1 MEIIRNSFK
10 TAVLSRQTVIG
21 TWLMSG
27 SASVAEALGSS
38 GLDFVVVDM
47 EHTPIDV
54 PQTIDILR
62 ALAGTRA
69 QAVTRIP
76 WNDPVMVKR
85 VLDAGAQS
93 LMFPQVQTV
102 EEARMAVAAT
112 RYPPQGMRGVAG
124 VHRAS
129 RYGAVNNY
137 LSRAEESLCVIVQL
151 ETPSALRELQ
161 AIAEVPGVDSLFI
174 GPADLSAALG
184 HLGDI
189 GHPEVQDRLRE
200 AAEACVALGKPCGIV
215 GPNPSMVRRYLDY
228 GYSWVAV
235 GADLGLMLG
244 RVHECLRDISELA
257 VATTAEQGASY

>member
-1 MEIIRNSFK
+1 MELVRNRFK
-10 TAVLSRQTVIG
+10 EAILARQTVIG

-54 PQTIDILR
+54 SQTIDILR
-62 ALAGTRA
+62 ALAGTQA
-69 QAVTRIP
+69 EAVTRLP

-85 VLDAGAQS
+85 VLDSGAQS
-93 LMFPQVQTV
+93 LMFPQIQTV
-102 EEARMAVAAT
+102 DEARKAVDAT
-112 RYPPQGMRGVAG
+112 QYPPRGMRGVAG
-124 VHRAS
+124 VHRGS

-137 LSRAEESLCVIVQL
+137 LAQAEQSLCVIVQL
-151 ETPSALRELQ
+151 ETPSALRELRG
-161 AIAEVPGVDSLFI
+161 IAEVRGVDSLFV

-189 GHPEVQDRLRE
+189 GHTEVQDHLRN
-200 AAEACVALGKPCGIV
+200 AAEACRALGKPCGIV
-215 GPNPSMVRRYLDY
+215 GANPSMVRRYLEY

-244 RVHECLRDISELA
+244 RVQECLREIPNQVA
-257 VATTAEQGASY
+257 PATTNQRPTY

>member
-1 MEIIRNSFK
+1 MDIIRNAFK
-10 TAVLSRQTVIG
+10 EAILARRSVVG

-69 QAVTRIP
+69 EAVTRIP

-85 VLDAGAQS
+85 VLDAGARS
-93 LMFPQVQTV
+93 VMFPQIQTV
-102 EEARMAVAAT
+102 DEARLAVAAT
-112 RYPPQGMRGVAG
+112 RYPPHGMRGVAG

-129 RYGAVNNY
+129 RYGAVDHY
-137 LSRAEESLCVIVQL
+137 LSRAHENLCVILQL
-151 ETPSALRELQ
+151 ETPGALGQLR

-189 GHPEVQDRLRE
+189 GHTDVQERLRE
-200 AAEACVALGKPCGIV
+200 GAEACVALGKPCGIV
-215 GPNPSMVRRYLDY
+215 GANPSMVRRYLEY

-244 RVHECLRDISELA
+244 RVHECLRDISQTA
-257 VATTAEQGASY
+257 PKATADQRPSY